1 MKSPKRCLWIIG
13 SLTVLSACCGM
24 LFAQGPTYDILI
36 RGGRI
41 IDGTGN
47 PWFSG
52 DVAIKGGRIVAVG
65 HLAQATATRT
75 IDATGLVVTPGFIDL
90 HTHSDLTLLADGNAQ
105 SKVRDGVTLDVIGE
119 STSVAPRDGL
129 PVEKSDSVQQDWT
142 TFTQYFQK
150 IEKQG
155 ISMNL
160 ISHVSAEQIRRVVMG
175 YDDRAASPA
184 ENERMKDLV
193 ARSMKEGA
201 WGLVTR
207 YEGGGPDHPEEIIEM
222 AKVAAALG
230 GNYTTHVGDEG
241 VQIRKEVAF
250 ALRVADET
258 RIPVHIFHMKIRGAD
273 NWDFMPEYIAQIENA
288 RKKGL
293 DITANQYPYTA
304 MSKGWSTLFPVW
316 VRAGGPA
323 KFAERLKDPAIH
335 EKIKSDPYFKTMIR
349 ENGWGDIALSRTS
362 NPELQKYEGMR
373 ITEIAKLR
381 GDADPA
387 DTCINLMAEDGGR
400 ISGVFHNQSEEN
412 IRMVMRQPW
421 VSIASDGSAISKDT
435 PGVPHPR
442 EFSSNAR
449 VLGYY
454 VREQHI
460 LTLEDAIRKMTS
472 LPAQI
477 LGLPDRGQIR
487 PGFAADVVLFDP
499 DKVSETSSYEKPKS
513 YPDGIPYVLV
523 NGVAVVDKGQH
534 TGARPGKVI
543 RGRAYQAAS

>member
-1 MKSPKRCLWIIG
+1 MKTFKRCLPALAPLFALVAA
-13 SLTVLSACCGM
+13 SLA
-24 LFAQGPTYDILI
+24 LFAQTATYDVLI

-47 PWFSG
+47 PWFQG
-52 DVAIKGGRIVAVG
+52 DVAIKDGRIISVG
-65 HLAQATATRT
+65 HLANATATRV

-90 HTHSDLTLLADGNAQ
+90 HTHSDLSLLADGNGE

-129 PVEKSDSVQQDWT
+129 PAEKSESVQQDWT
-142 TFTQYFQK
+142 NFSQYFQK

-160 ISHVSAEQIRRVVMG
+160 ISHVSAQQIRRVVLG
-175 YDDRAASPA
+175 YDDRAANPD
-184 ENERMKDLV
+184 EIERMKDLV

-201 WGLVTR
+201 WGLVAR

-222 AKVAAALG
+222 AKVAGALG
-230 GNYTTHVGDEG
+230 GNYTTHIGDEG
-241 VQIRKEVAF
+241 VLIRKELLF

-258 RIPVHIFHMKIRGAD
+258 RIPVHIFHMKIRGSD
-273 NWDFMPEYIAQIENA
+273 NWDFMPDYIAQIENA

-293 DITANQYPYTA
+293 DITVNQYPYTA

-323 KFAERLKDPAIH
+323 KFVERLKDPAMR
-335 EKIKSDPYFKTMIR
+335 EKIKSDPYFRTMMK
-349 ENGWGDIALSRTS
+349 ENGWADIALANSS
-362 NPELQKYEGMR
+362 NPEVRKYAGMR

-381 GDADPA
+381 GDSDPA
-387 DTCINLMAEDGGR
+387 DTCISLMAEDGGR

-421 VSIASDGSAISKDT
+421 VSIASDGSAISANAS
-435 PGVPHPR
+435 GVPHPR
-442 EFSSNAR
+442 EFATNAR

-454 VREQHI
+454 VREQHV
-460 LTLEDAIRKMTS
+460 LTLEDAVRKMTS
-472 LPAQI
+472 FPAQI
-477 LGLPDRGQIR
+477 LGLTDRGQVR
-487 PGFAADVVLFDP
+487 AGFAADVVVFDP
-499 DKVSETSSYEKPKS
+499 DKVRETNSYEKPKS

-523 NGVAVVDKGQH
+523 NGGIVIDKGQH

-543 RGRAYQAAS
+543 RGRAYQSPS